1 MLCHA
6 VSWGKSRQ
14 KYWSTDLRSAVESRE
29 KNRTHDLDLW
39 YRQSKSAAPGCIWH
53 FTSRHVTYCKSGSLV
68 KFGTLR
74 ELSTERTDCRWLT
87 SSERKTAEH
96 GKQTALTHKPQ
107 QVVISSAATL
117 HTPVK
122 ALCYKIYFSHAWEIS
137 YCVMISDSSVWIHS
151 SSQKPNKT
159 RSNKTEK
166 ATFPA
171 YNYNVIYVRDS
182 LYI

>member
-1 MLCHA
+1 M
-6 VSWGKSRQ
+6 
-14 KYWSTDLRSAVESRE
+14 RSARGSPG
-29 KNRTHDLDLW
+29 KNTEALIWDLLLSPERKKQKPILYQQNKTHDLDLW

-53 FTSRHVTYCKSGSLV
+53 FTSRHVIYCKSGSLV

-122 ALCYKIYFSHAWEIS
+122 ALCYKITFIFPTRGKFLIVLWSVTAVCESTAAHRNPTKPDQTVATDREGSFS
-137 YCVMISDSSVWIHS
+137 C
-151 SSQKPNKT
+151 
-159 RSNKTEK
+159 
-166 ATFPA
+166 
-171 YNYNVIYVRDS
+171 
-182 LYI
+182 L

>member
-14 KYWSTDLRSAVESRE
+14 KYWSSDLRSAVESRE
-29 KNRTHDLDLW
+29 KKQKPILYQQNKTHDLDLW

-53 FTSRHVTYCKSGSLV
+53 FTSRHVIYCKSGSLV

-122 ALCYKIYFSHAWEIS
+122 ALCYKNLYFSHAWEIS
-137 YCVMISDSSVWIHS
+137 YCVMMSDSSVWIHS

-159 RSNKTEK
+159 REGNFSC
-166 ATFPA
+166 
-171 YNYNVIYVRDS
+171 
-182 LYI
+182 L